1 MKDFDGKPSGKRPFG
16 RSRHDERITLNWA
29 LKK

>member
-1 MKDFDGKPSGKRPFG
+1 MKDFDGKCSGKRPFG
-16 RSRHDERITLNWA
+16 RYDERITLNWA